1 MIAIGADHG
10 GYLLKEEL
18 KKAFEG
24 EITFKDFGT
33 ISEESVNYPDIAF
46 EVAKSVSKGE
56 CEYGILICRS
66 GIGMAIC
73 ANKVKNIRC
82 ANVATTKAARL
93 CKEHNNANIIA
104 LGADEI
110 TVDGAKE
117 IIYIWLNSKFW
128 GGRHE
133 ERIKL
138 IEKYENE
145 I

>member
-10 GYLLKEEL
+10 GYLLKEDL
-18 KKAFEG
+18 IKSFEG

-33 ISEESVNYPDIAF
+33 DSEESMNYPDVAF
-46 EVAKSVSKGE
+46 KVAKSVSKGE
-56 CEYGILICRS
+56 CEYGILICKS

-73 ANKVKNIRC
+73 ANKVKNIRS
-82 ANVATTKAARL
+82 ANISSTKAARL
-93 CKEHNNANIIA
+93 CKQHNNVNVIT

-110 TVDGAKE
+110 TLDGAKE
-117 IIYIWLNSKFW
+117 IIYMWLSSEFL

-145 I
+145 F